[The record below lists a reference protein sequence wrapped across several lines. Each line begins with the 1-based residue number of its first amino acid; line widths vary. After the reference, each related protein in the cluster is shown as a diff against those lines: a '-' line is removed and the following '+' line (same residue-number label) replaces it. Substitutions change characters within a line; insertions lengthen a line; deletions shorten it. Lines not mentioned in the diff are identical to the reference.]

1 MTTPVANPAKLDI
14 TQRVS
19 FLSNVSGAKDG
30 EYENMKTPP
39 AADIEG
45 GALRE
50 GGAPNLFSREY
61 IGVVTQYA
69 AVGLID
75 AVLPATIYPFL
86 QNYLNVEGKTY
97 LTASTLVAL
106 PWSFKVFYGILSDC
120 VPIFGY
126 RRRPYMILG
135 WSICI
140 AMLFIMSFM
149 PVGDPFWKY
158 PDDASIDPETH
169 PEDYAEARARANF
182 AAPGKG
188 GKQLWEASR
197 SDQLERLPEVV
208 DGDDRDGLLIG
219 LVASD
224 PLGSVGSGPL
234 RVTDTPP
241 TIVGEFF
248 PIAKRDRAQRNLK
261 TDCRIVPI
269 RPDEGITTAT
279 RVTLSPTTCAR
290 SEKEQDAMV
299 IGCTVGWKDLNPE
312 DPVLQASAQGCVL
325 LEACHH
331 SIKLVMLVLDTIT
344 VHCSRRVIGHRREE
358 RWKQQ
363 ADDDQDPGPPGL
375 GRVKQVDRKLLVLRE
390 SLDLDIGSE
399 PTRTFRKFR
408 LTINLRC
415 TCDLLLDQ
423 ADREA
428 LLDGGVVPRT
438 SCVGCTDYGGRRS
451 CLLNTIMMLSAFG
464 YLMSD
469 VCADGVVVELAQRE
483 PLAVRGTTQAT
494 IYGTRTAFNI
504 VGQLIVGFAFNGHQ
518 YGGNFDFSLSFTTL
532 MLILAFCMAPMI
544 FVTWFFIKEE
554 KHEPMLFKPYVAELW
569 RLVQLRAVYQVIFY
583 QFFSNVFSAMSYTPA
598 SLVQRYLVHVTPI
611 NNTLSGILG
620 NLTFLAGITI
630 TGKYGLHW
638 NWRMIIVV
646 TGVGVI
652 ALDSITTM
660 ITIWDVFRSQWLWL
674 GLPIAIQV
682 PAGISFLISTF
693 VVVELAG
700 EGNEGAC
707 YGLLTTVSNLAQP
720 FAASLTKII
729 DRNWDFSDE
738 RIQRDTHDVRMDIT
752 WAVLIMYVSSIISW
766 GFLYFLPSQKEA
778 TQKLKRE
785 GGSSRV
791 LGAITVFYIS
801 FALVWSV
808 MTNIMGIFDST
819 SCLIIAG
826 GDGC

>member
-188 GKQLWEASR
+188 GKY
-197 SDQLERLPEVV
+197 V
-208 DGDDRDGLLIG
+208 
-219 LVASD
+219 
-224 PLGSVGSGPL
+224 
-234 RVTDTPP
+234 
-241 TIVGEFF
+241 F
-248 PIAKRDRAQRNLK
+248 
-261 TDCRIVPI
+261 
-269 RPDEGITTAT
+269 
-279 RVTLSPTTCAR
+279 
-290 SEKEQDAMV
+290 
-299 IGCTVGWKDLNPE
+299 
-312 DPVLQASAQGCVL
+312 
-325 LEACHH
+325 
-331 SIKLVMLVLDTIT
+331 
-344 VHCSRRVIGHRREE
+344 
-358 RWKQQ
+358 
-363 ADDDQDPGPPGL
+363 
-375 GRVKQVDRKLLVLRE
+375 
-390 SLDLDIGSE
+390 
-399 PTRTFRKFR
+399 
-408 LTINLRC
+408 
-415 TCDLLLDQ
+415 
-423 ADREA
+423 
-428 LLDGGVVPRT
+428 
-438 SCVGCTDYGGRRS
+438 
-451 CLLNTIMMLSAFG
+451 IMMLSAFG

-532 MLILAFCMAPMI
+532 MLILAFCMVPMI

-752 WAVLIMYVSSIISW
+752 WAVLIMYVSSIVSW
-766 GFLYFLPSQKEA
+766 GFLYFLPPQKEA